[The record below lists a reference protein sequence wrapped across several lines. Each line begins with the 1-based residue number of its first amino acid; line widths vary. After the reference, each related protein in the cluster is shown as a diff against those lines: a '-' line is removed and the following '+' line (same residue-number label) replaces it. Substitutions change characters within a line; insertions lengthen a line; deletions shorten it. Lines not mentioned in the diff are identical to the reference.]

1 MSVYNH
7 PILPAQGMNM
17 QPETLLTKQEK
28 QRAHWSVD
36 GDYMFLEIL
45 AQNSA
50 CSAKSGLS
58 IRHHPIDT
66 VIINEVA
73 SSLNNNVPVN
83 NIVQELAIKY
93 PNKKAESRSPE
104 SVNLLVGF
112 KQILPGFSY
121 QQLNSKHT
129 NMCTRTI
136 QPFYHIF
143 EIGRPFRSKSIF
155 LKDSK
160 RFVKV
165 IMEFNAHVIVHS
177 LQSVDLSLFVRKVGK
192 GSKLLE
198 QWLTAM
204 LVTHKQD
211 MVNFLY
217 ICGIKLACSY
227 IKSKLPSAQ
236 TFEEQRFLEAKS
248 RPPKLVQ
255 MVLKEFMNQIIKQE
269 TDEAMVALGVPYTA
283 SADVMTSQLDTDSV
297 DTSMGHMHPAFNPA
311 SVQSASPPR
320 QPVNST
326 SMKPASEPYLNRNSV
341 PIHASQ
347 HYKKEGSYS
356 SSGYSQPQY
365 PGAQNSY
372 ARNASYTNMP
382 HAPQHSSIH
391 DARYAYPSGP
401 YVSAASSAQ
410 YWQSGSTV
418 LAPVYQANGAI
429 RHPHNENSGRPEYHQ
444 RYARMQPYPLPQQN
458 GAPNYQHAAQR
469 EHSRALAYARKPMY
483 PAHYSGTAGNQPQPI
498 ARTGQPQI
506 QPEYQARAQQSSAMA
521 LVPTL
526 IANTDDAQVQKP
538 LAEESKL
545 TPISQTSRVANEP
558 TSSETDV
565 DSDFET
571 LQYLFSD
578 DTEMPSKL
586 ELASAA
592 AESAAFKKS
601 KLSAH
606 ALSSGV
612 TSSTENPNAQRAEE
626 PVHKP
631 CNAHS
636 ISSIIS

>member
-1 MSVYNH
+1 
-7 PILPAQGMNM
+7 
-17 QPETLLTKQEK
+17 
-28 QRAHWSVD
+28 
-36 GDYMFLEIL
+36 
-45 AQNSA
+45 
-50 CSAKSGLS
+50 
-58 IRHHPIDT
+58 
-66 VIINEVA
+66 
-73 SSLNNNVPVN
+73 
-83 NIVQELAIKY
+83 Y

-211 MVNFLY
+211 M
-217 ICGIKLACSY
+217 
-227 IKSKLPSAQ
+227 LPSAQ

-347 HYKKEGSYS
+347 HYKKEGSHTLY
-356 SSGYSQPQY
+356 
-365 PGAQNSY
+365 
-372 ARNASYTNMP
+372 
-382 HAPQHSSIH
+382 HSKTERRTTSML
-391 DARYAYPSGP
+391 PKE
-401 YVSAASSAQ
+401 
-410 YWQSGSTV
+410 ST
-418 LAPVYQANGAI
+418 
-429 RHPHNENSGRPEYHQ
+429 
-444 RYARMQPYPLPQQN
+444 
-458 GAPNYQHAAQR
+458 
-469 EHSRALAYARKPMY
+469 
-483 PAHYSGTAGNQPQPI
+483 
-498 ARTGQPQI
+498 
-506 QPEYQARAQQSSAMA
+506 
-521 LVPTL
+521 
-526 IANTDDAQVQKP
+526 
-538 LAEESKL
+538 AE
-545 TPISQTSRVANEP
+545 P
-558 TSSETDV
+558 
-565 DSDFET
+565 
-571 LQYLFSD
+571 
-578 DTEMPSKL
+578 
-586 ELASAA
+586 
-592 AESAAFKKS
+592 
-601 KLSAH
+601 
-606 ALSSGV
+606 
-612 TSSTENPNAQRAEE
+612 
-626 PVHKP
+626 
-631 CNAHS
+631 
-636 ISSIIS
+636 